1 MRLIDAEKVIAQEKY
16 YAEKYK
22 GDFGE
27 QVSSHTIEILDSAP
41 TVDAVPVRHGKW
53 LDLEAFKRPWFRHHI
68 FECSVCRNTLDMDGV
83 NAGRGDANYCP
94 NCGAR
99 MDAE

>member
-1 MRLIDAEKVIAQEKY
+1 MRPIDADALLNRMQKDPLFDLVERYGVSGVIN
-16 YAEKYK
+16 AE
-22 GDFGE
+22 
-27 QVSSHTIEILDSAP
+27 P
-41 TVDAVPVRHGKW
+41 TVDAEPVRHGKW
-53 LDLEAFKRPWFRHHI
+53 VDTETFKRPWFRHHI